1 MGQQKTEIR
10 LTGIGASPGI
20 AIGTVIIIGGETLDV
35 EKKSIPKADLD
46 VEIERFE
53 TALASAKSDTEKMYQ
68 NTKKS
73 YGEEA
78 AQIFNVHT
86 YILEDPLV
94 VDETIAKIR
103 SEQLSADFA
112 FSEIM
117 DKYIAVLKGMKDEL
131 FKSRTADIWD
141 LKRRV
146 IRYIRGET
154 QQQIIDVEEPTIVFA
169 KELTPSD
176 TLRLERSKVLGFA
189 MDYGARTSHAT
200 ILARSIGVPAVVGLN
215 QAGDYMQA
223 GIQAVLDGD
232 QGLCIINPS
241 TKTLSQYKKRYAKF
255 LSREKKLESIKNL
268 PARTKDGK
276 DIELASNIEFPEE
289 VDHILELNS
298 DGIGLFRTEYLFLA
312 ESREPTEDQQYEDY
326 KHIAQKM
333 RGKSLI
339 IRTFDLGGD
348 KPPVSLSL
356 PHEENPFLG
365 VRGIRLY
372 RDSGYELFQTQ
383 LRAIMRA
390 SVHGDIRI
398 MFPMLA
404 CVSEL
409 YACKKIIQDIQADFN
424 KKKIKYNKNLSVGVM
439 IEVPSAAV
447 TADIIAKECDF
458 LSIGTNDLIQYTTAV
473 DRGNKN
479 LAYLYQPYNPAVLRF
494 IQQVISKGHQQ
505 GTWVGMC
512 GEMASDP
519 IMTMVLIGLGLDE
532 FSVSPVSH
540 LLIKKI
546 IRHVDFNECES
557 MAKKTLDFSTSQEVE
572 KYLKDVY
579 QKKFSKVLNL

>member
-20 AIGTVIIIGGETLDV
+20 AIGTVIILGDETLDI
-35 EKKSIPKADLD
+35 EKKAMSESDLD
-46 VEIERFE
+46 SEIERFE
-53 TALASAKSDTEKMYQ
+53 AALASAKSDTEKMYQ
-68 NTKKS
+68 NTIKS
-73 YGEEA
+73 YGEDA

-94 VDETIAKIR
+94 VDETKAKIR
-103 SEQLSADFA
+103 SEKLNADFA

-117 DKYIAVLKGMKDEL
+117 DKYISVLKSMKDEL

-146 IRYIRGET
+146 IKYIQGEP
-154 QQQIIDVEEPTIVFA
+154 QQQLVDIKEPTIVFA

-176 TLRLERSKVLGFA
+176 TLRLERPKVLGFA

-215 QAGDYMQA
+215 HAGDYMQA
-223 GIQAVLDGD
+223 GIQAILDGD

-241 TKTLSQYKKRYAKF
+241 NKTLSLYKKRYAKF
-255 LSREKKLESIKNL
+255 LSLEKKLEGIKNL

-312 ESREPTEDQQYEDY
+312 DSHEPTEDQQYEDY
-326 KHIAQKM
+326 KRIAQKLQ
-333 RGKSLI
+333 GKSLI

-356 PHEENPFLG
+356 PHEDNPFLG

-398 MFPMLA
+398 MFPMVA

-409 YACKKIIQDIQADFN
+409 VACKEIIQDIRTELD
-424 KKKIKYNKNLSVGVM
+424 KKKIKYNKNISLGVM

-447 TADIIAKECDF
+447 IADIIAKECDF

-479 LAYLYQPYNPAVLRF
+479 LAYLYQPYSPAVLRF

-519 IMTMVLIGLGLDE
+519 LMTMVLIGLGLDE

-546 IRHVDFNECES
+546 IRHVEFSECES
-557 MAKKTLDFSTSQEVE
+557 MAKKTLDYSTSQDVE

-579 QKKFSKVLNL
+579 QKKFKMLNL